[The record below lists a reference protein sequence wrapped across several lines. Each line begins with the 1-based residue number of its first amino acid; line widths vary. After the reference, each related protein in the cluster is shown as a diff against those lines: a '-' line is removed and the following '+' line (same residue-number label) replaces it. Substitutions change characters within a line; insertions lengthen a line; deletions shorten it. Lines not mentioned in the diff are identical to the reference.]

1 MSITATLDQIQAQLE
16 DVTRANPRI
25 DYEFLACVFVDLYG
39 PRPVTKMRADL
50 ISELAAAFEGT
61 RTH

>member
-25 DYEFLACVFVDLYG
+25 DYEELACAFADLYG
-39 PRPVTKMRADL
+39 PPAGDENARRPD
-50 ISELAAAFEGT
+50 
-61 RTH
+61 H